1 MKRLLICMICVLC
14 EAPAASAQPA
24 PMLTLQQAVL
34 EALERNERLLDQ
46 HDATE
51 QAALGV
57 RLARNTFQP
66 KVTPNV
72 LGSFGQTNINSQTYR
87 VDVTQKFVSGTEIR
101 FATGTATA
109 QIPSGIAEPSGDIRF
124 YNADTT
130 FSLTQPLLRGFGPGV
145 ARRALSSAELRRTD
159 ADRQQALAEQQVALE
174 VAASYYRI
182 VAQLT
187 LVDVAR
193 QSLGRVRRLRQA
205 SEARLDAG
213 LVSQLDVLRA
223 QQLVTQAEIQ
233 LFDAEA
239 AADDARD
246 RLRFLIG
253 RDTGEGFGVAADIPR
268 PPAAPID
275 VDDAV
280 ARALGNRLDLKS
292 LVATSADADRQL
304 SFARNQLLPQVDV
317 NVAYTR
323 RLTADGFVNSFGL
336 DRFQLATFL
345 IIAMPVDR
353 TPQLVEYQNALIER
367 DRRTREIATLRRR
380 IADDVRR
387 AIRDRDRLL
396 RGLAAAE
403 LSIDI
408 ARREVEVAQL
418 RYERGLSNNLD
429 VVTAEGNLL
438 AAESRRVQALTDSAV
453 AALSLSAMFGALN
466 PRNLESAMKTLEDG
480 ILAETNPRH
489 DLSGK

>member
-1 MKRLLICMICVLC
+1 MRTIVICALCVVR
-14 EAPAASAQPA
+14 AAAALAQPA

-46 HDATE
+46 HDVTE

-72 LGSFGQTNINSQTYR
+72 LGSFGQTNINSQNYR
-87 VDVTQKFVSGTEIR
+87 LDVTQKFASGTEIR
-101 FATGTATA
+101 FAAGTATA
-109 QIPSGIAEPSGDIRF
+109 QIPSAVGDPQADIRF

-145 ARRALSSAELRRTD
+145 ARRALSSAELRRAD
-159 ADRQQALAEQQVALE
+159 AGRQQALTEQQVALD

-187 LVDVAR
+187 LVEAAR
-193 QSLGRVRRLRQA
+193 QSVDRVRRLRQA

-246 RLRFLIG
+246 RLRFLVG
-253 RDTGEGFGVAADIPR
+253 RDTDVPFGVAADIAR
-268 PPAAPID
+268 PTAEPID
-275 VDDAV
+275 VDEAV
-280 ARALGNRLDLKS
+280 ARALANRLDLKS
-292 LVATSADADRQL
+292 LIATSADADRQL

-323 RLTADGFVNSFGL
+323 RQTADGFIHSFGL
-336 DRFQLATFL
+336 DRFQLATFFTV
-345 IIAMPVDR
+345 AMPVDR

-367 DRRTREIATLRRR
+367 DRRTREIATFRRR

-387 AIRDRDRLL
+387 AVRDRDRLL

-408 ARREVEVAQL
+408 ARKEVDVAQL

-438 AAESRRVQALTDSAV
+438 AAESRRIQVLADSAL
-453 AALSLSAMFGALN
+453 AALRLSAIVGTLN
-466 PRNLESAMKTLEDG
+466 PRSLESAMRSADVE
-480 ILAETNPRH
+480 
-489 DLSGK
+489 

>member
-1 MKRLLICMICVLC
+1 
-14 EAPAASAQPA
+14 
-24 PMLTLQQAVL
+24 MLTLQQAVQ

-46 HDATE
+46 HDLAE
-51 QAALGV
+51 QASLGV
-57 RLARNTFQP
+57 RLARSTFQP

-72 LGSFGQTNINSQTYR
+72 LGSFGRTDLNSQNYR
-87 VDVTQKFVSGTEIR
+87 VDVTQKFVSGTEVR
-101 FATGTATA
+101 FGSGTATA
-109 QIPSGIAEPSGDIRF
+109 QIPAVIGEPAADIRF

-130 FSLTQPLLRGFGPGV
+130 LSVTQPLLRGFGPSV
-145 ARRALSSAELRRTD
+145 ARRALSSAELRRAD
-159 ADRQQALAEQQVALE
+159 AGRQQALAEQQVALE

-187 LVDVAR
+187 LVDAAR
-193 QSLGRVRRLRQA
+193 QSVDRVRRLRQA

-253 RDTGEGFGVAADIPR
+253 RDTDATFGVAADIAR
-268 PPAAPID
+268 PSADPVD
-275 VDDAV
+275 VDEAV
-280 ARALGNRLDLKS
+280 ARALANRLDLKS
-292 LVATSADADRQL
+292 LIAASADADRQL

-323 RLTADGFVNSFGL
+323 RQTADGFIHSFGL
-336 DRFQLATFL
+336 DRFQLATFF
-345 IIAMPVDR
+345 IVAMPVDR
-353 TPQLVEYQNALIER
+353 TPQIVEYQNALIER
-367 DRRTREIATLRRR
+367 DRRTREIAAFRRR

-387 AIRDRDRLL
+387 AVRDRDRLL

-403 LSIDI
+403 LSIDL

-438 AAESRRVQALTDSAV
+438 AAESRRIQALADSAV
-453 AALSLSAMFGALN
+453 AALSLNATLGTLN
-466 PRNLESAMKTLEDG
+466 PRSLEPALRSADVE
-480 ILAETNPRH
+480 
-489 DLSGK
+489 